1 MSLKPNSANSTNRRP
16 NVLQSQSHSNVIELE
31 SEEGKF
37 EQTAQR
43 RLRSPSVSS
52 TKSLVK
58 HEFVEEV
65 KTGHD
70 ANLQQYDESDDDAKL
85 IPVRQPPQHSADMID
100 PYLGVLRSKLNMV
113 TEVKE

>member
-1 MSLKPNSANSTNRRP
+1 MSLKPNSANSTNCRP

-58 HEFVEEV
+58 LEIVEEV
-65 KTGHD
+65 GCLLEVVRARPLPPCHTPTTR
-70 ANLQQYDESDDDAKL
+70 DAKHTL
-85 IPVRQPPQHSADMID
+85 M
-100 PYLGVLRSKLNMV
+100 
-113 TEVKE
+113 

>member
-16 NVLQSQSHSNVIELE
+16 NVLQSQSHVIELE
-31 SEEGKF
+31 SEEGKV
-37 EQTAQR
+37 EQPAQR
-43 RLRSPSVSS
+43 RLLSPSVSS
-52 TKSLVK
+52 TKSEVK

-85 IPVRQPPQHSADMID
+85 IPVRQPPKHSADMID
-100 PYLGVLRSKLNMV
+100 PILGVLRSKLNMV
-113 TEVKE
+113 TEVKG